1 MNRHSI
7 LRSSQS
13 SLDFTIE
20 SIVTRFY
27 DRVNRHSILRSIQSS
42 IRREE
47 RERKRKRKKERKKER
62 RKEGRKEAR
71 KEGRTSRQASGG
83 NGYRGNG
90 TATIILYPD
99 FFGVGL
105 KGLGYEINFKKEQF

>member
-1 MNRHSI
+1 MLNTM
-7 LRSSQS
+7 L
-13 SLDFTIE
+13 IE
-20 SIVTRFY
+20 
-27 DRVNRHSILRSIQSS
+27 
-42 IRREE
+42 
-47 RERKRKRKKERKKER
+47 RKKEKKKER
-62 RKEGRKEAR
+62 RKEGRKEGRKQGSKEGR
-71 KEGRTSRQASGG
+71 KEGRTSRQASEG